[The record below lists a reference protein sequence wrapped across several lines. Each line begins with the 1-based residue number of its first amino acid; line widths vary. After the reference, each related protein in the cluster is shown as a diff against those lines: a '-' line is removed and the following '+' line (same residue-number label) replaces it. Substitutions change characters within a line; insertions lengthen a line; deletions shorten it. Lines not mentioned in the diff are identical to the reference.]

1 MTVPH
6 ADGMI
11 GSTRNTSVNQ
21 VGNQMGHVSMYIKPP
36 SAAPSAQPALVP
48 VQRSDVNT
56 VMFTNP
62 NDNQQPIGQKN
73 SR

>member
-1 MTVPH
+1 
-6 ADGMI
+6 
-11 GSTRNTSVNQ
+11 
-21 VGNQMGHVSMYIKPP
+21 MGHVSMYIKPP